1 MELFKIGDTYFQTY
15 VIIILFSITIFFQK
29 LFYMT
34 ILQKIARTYLFL
46 LFTLGY
52 TTKLTSGIFECF
64 LQRDFNYK
72 LKASSKLLF
81 KDYWLYAA
89 MILLELCSNN
99 AHLFF
104 DLKTV
109 RDYFFQNVEDIRLS
123 FDFLFSTFEIFIICI
138 GSFYFLKYKIGKH
151 KLAGL
156 IIIFVGLIVPIPK
169 YVDDST
175 NYLNTQFYILIK
187 FFIYN
192 FEAAAEVIEKYLL
205 LYKSQSP
212 YLLLFLQGL
221 FQTIISLI
229 FLFIN
234 LGKTNNADN
243 PNNEENPNWYV
254 IMLIYIGFIIVEGA
268 YHYLRIA
275 VIYKLTPTH
284 KIVSSSLAYFAFF
297 IFYFV
302 KELKWENLFGMIGF
316 CICIIGSLIYN
327 EIIVFTLWDIDKDTK
342 ENITE
347 RALQEEKET
356 MNVMKSFSEEKDD
369 FKEDLVD
376 EEKIEE

>member
-34 ILQKIARTYLFL
+34 ILQKIAGNYLFL

-64 LQRDFNYK
+64 LQKDFNYK

-104 DLKTV
+104 DLETV
-109 RDYFFQNVEDIRLS
+109 RTNFFQKEVRLS

-175 NYLNTQFYILIK
+175 NSLNTQFYILIK

-212 YLLLFLQGL
+212 YLLLFLQGV

-234 LGKTNNADN
+234 LGKTSVKC
-243 PNNEENPNWYV
+243 EWYV

-327 EIIVFTLWDIDKDTK
+327 EIIVFSLWDIDKDTK